1 MATSYEIPY
10 FLQNKSVDD
19 IHQIMR
25 LNMPDDIDISEG
37 SLSWDLTRTT
47 AIVASMICQYIL
59 NEAIQLTFPEWSY
72 GIYLDELAKGRG
84 ITRRAATRATGT
96 VTIDGAEGTV
106 IPTDSVFSTASVD
119 SNPSISYKTKEEA
132 KIPAEGTI
140 DIDVYCTQFGTIGN
154 TAANTIIFNDG
165 RISGITAVINKE
177 AITGGT
183 EQERD
188 DVLSV
193 RILEYDATQGQSFVG
208 NPGDYKRWAKSVGGV
223 GECVVLEAQDNSGM
237 VTLYLIDSNGSPA
250 NEEIQTAVYNYI
262 MHPENPATRLA
273 PINALLTVTAPTVL
287 TIGISATVELVEQY
301 TIDIVKTAFLAQIKK
316 YLTTASEQGEIKYSK
331 IGSLLS
337 DTDGVSDYNNLK
349 IGIKT
354 GDTVAWD
361 VVNIA
366 ITQTQLPMVVVDDLV
381 LTSGTVE

>member
-106 IPTDSVFSTASVD
+106 IPKDSAFSTASVD
-119 SNPSISYKTKEEA
+119 GDPSISYKTKEEA

>member
-106 IPTDSVFSTASVD
+106 IPKDSVFSTASVD

>member
-1 MATSYEIPY
+1 MATSYETPY

-19 IHQIMR
+19 IHKIMR

-106 IPTDSVFSTASVD
+106 IPKDSVFSTASVD

-140 DIDVYCTQFGTIGN
+140 DIDVYCTQFGTVGN

-287 TIGISATVELVEQY
+287 TIGISATVELAEQY

>member
-1 MATSYEIPY
+1 MATSYETPY

-106 IPTDSVFSTASVD
+106 IPKDSAFSTASVD
-119 SNPSISYKTKEEA
+119 GNPSISYKTKEEA

-140 DIDVYCTQFGTIGN
+140 DIDVYCTQLGTIGN

-223 GECVVLEAQDNSGM
+223 GECIVLEAQDNSGM

-301 TIDIVKTAFLAQIKK
+301 TIDVVKTAFLAQIKK
-316 YLTTASEQGEIKYSK
+316 YLTAASEQGEIKYSK
-331 IGSLLS
+331 IGSFLS
-337 DTDGVSDYNNLK
+337 DTDGVNDYNNLK

-361 VVNIA
+361 VVNIP

>member
-47 AIVASMICQYIL
+47 AIVASMMCQYVL

-106 IPTDSVFSTASVD
+106 IPKDSAFSTASVD
-119 SNPSISYKTKEEA
+119 GDPSISYKTKEEA

-140 DIDVYCTQFGTIGN
+140 DIDVYCTQFGTVGN
-154 TAANTIIFNDG
+154 TAANTVIFNDG

-188 DVLSV
+188 EGLSV
-193 RILEYDATQGQSFVG
+193 RIMEYDATQGQSFVG

-223 GECVVLEAQDNSGM
+223 GECIVQEATDNTGM
-237 VTLYLIDSNGSPA
+237 VTLYVIDANGEPA

-262 MHPENPATRLA
+262 MHPDNPATRLA
-273 PINALLTVTAPTVL
+273 PVNALLTVTAPTVL
-287 TIGISATVELVEQY
+287 YIGISATVELLEGY
-301 TIDIVKTAFLAQIKK
+301 TLDGVKTALLAALKA
-316 YLTTASEQGEIKYSK
+316 YMATASEENEIKYSK

-337 DTDGVSDYNNLK
+337 ATDGVNDYNNLK
-349 IGIKT
+349 IGVLSDGFI
-354 GDTVAWD
+354 AWD
-361 VVNIA
+361 VVNIPL
-366 ITQTQLPMVVVDDLV
+366 THTQLAVVANDLQ
-381 LTSGTVE
+381 LTQGTVE

>member
-106 IPTDSVFSTASVD
+106 IPKDSAFSTASVD
-119 SNPSISYKTKEEA
+119 GDPSISYKTKEEA

-140 DIDVYCTQFGTIGN
+140 DIDVYCTQFGTVGN
-154 TAANTIIFNDG
+154 TAANTVIFNDG

-223 GECVVLEAQDNSGM
+223 GECIVVEAQDNTGM
-237 VTLYLIDSNGSPA
+237 VTLYLIDANGSPA
-250 NEEIQTAVYNYI
+250 NEEIQTAVYDYI
-262 MHPENPATRLA
+262 MHPDNPSTRLA
-273 PINALLTVTAPTVL
+273 PVNALLTVTAPTVL
-287 TIGISATVELVEQY
+287 TIGISATVEILEKY
-301 TIDIVKTAFLAQIKK
+301 TIDIVKKAFLAQLKT
-316 YLTTASEQGEIKYSK
+316 YLVTASEQNEIKYSK

-337 DTDGVSDYNNLK
+337 ATDGVNDYKNLK

-361 VVNIA
+361 VVNIP

>member
-106 IPTDSVFSTASVD
+106 IPKDSAFSTASVD
-119 SNPSISYKTKEEA
+119 GDPSISYKTKEET

-140 DIDVYCTQFGTIGN
+140 DIDVYCTQFGTVGN
-154 TAANTIIFNDG
+154 TAANTVIFNDG

-223 GECVVLEAQDNSGM
+223 GECVVQEATDNSGM
-237 VTLYLIDSNGSPA
+237 VTLYVIDANGEPA
-250 NEEIQTAVYNYI
+250 NEEIQTAVYDYI
-262 MHPENPATRLA
+262 MHPDNPSTRLA
-273 PINALLTVTAPTVL
+273 PVNALLTVTAPTVL
-287 TIGISATVELVEQY
+287 TIGISATVEILEKY
-301 TIDIVKTAFLAQIKK
+301 TIDIVKKAFLAQLKT
-316 YLTTASEQGEIKYSK
+316 YLVTASEQNEIKYSK

-337 DTDGVSDYNNLK
+337 ATDGVNDYKNLK

-361 VVNIA
+361 VVNIP